1 MFFFK
6 KNKIVLDCF
15 TNRPEVYEFARI
27 DYIHKFFPEWWKN
40 LPKTIP
46 RPRSDQNY
54 WIPTST
60 MKACHGFIDMYT
72 NSAVIPMWSDFQL
85 KVENNLSYMWYFSDK
100 KSLLTQHP
108 NPQFGELFS
117 EGNHFNRKFNTPWI
131 VACKEDVKFSMEPM
145 FYNFKIPNEYHIM
158 PGVVDF
164 KNQHGVNINMMI
176 ELKPQIVSMEV
187 GQPLVRIRPF
197 SEREL
202 EIKTHLVDE
211 RELDLILMKTQIPV
225 FHGKYKKVKDHKEK
239 TESKCP
245 FGFGK

>member
-1 MFFFK
+1 
-6 KNKIVLDCF
+6 
-15 TNRPEVYEFARI
+15 
-27 DYIHKFFPEWWKN
+27 
-40 LPKTIP
+40 
-46 RPRSDQNY
+46 
-54 WIPTST
+54 
-60 MKACHGFIDMYT
+60 
-72 NSAVIPMWSDFQL
+72 
-85 KVENNLSYMWYFSDK
+85 
-100 KSLLTQHP
+100 
-108 NPQFGELFS
+108 
-117 EGNHFNRKFNTPWI
+117 
-131 VACKEDVKFSMEPM
+131 
-145 FYNFKIPNEYHIM
+145 
-158 PGVVDF
+158 
-164 KNQHGVNINMMI
+164 MMI